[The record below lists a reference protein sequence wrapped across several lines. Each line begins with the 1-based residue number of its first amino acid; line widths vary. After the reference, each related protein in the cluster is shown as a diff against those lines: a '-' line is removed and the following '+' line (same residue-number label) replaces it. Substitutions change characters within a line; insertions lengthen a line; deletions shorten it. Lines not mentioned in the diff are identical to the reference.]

1 MSTEDR
7 RIAEHVRRVLTSY
20 WVDLT
25 ELRFTCTRG
34 TLRFTGILR
43 RLPSADRNV
52 PLSAPLLEV
61 ITQEIKRLRGVARV
75 YFTGVT
81 IDECWVD
88 AEAVEKTQK
97 LRLIDGEFSDTNT
110 VEDEEPESQL

>member
-1 MSTEDR
+1 MVAEDR

-43 RLPSADRNV
+43 RLPSAERQM
-52 PLSAPLLEV
+52 PLSAPLIEV
-61 ITQEIKRLRGVARV
+61 ITQRL
-75 YFTGVT
+75 
-81 IDECWVD
+81 
-88 AEAVEKTQK
+88 
-97 LRLIDGEFSDTNT
+97 
-110 VEDEEPESQL
+110 